1 MCIYIYIHTVFFL
14 KGNKLD
20 SPTDDALMEKL
31 IEVKEKRV
39 QVEEKKAEALER
51 IATALEKRIT

>member
-1 MCIYIYIHTVFFL
+1 MCVCIYIYIHTVFFL

-20 SPTDDALMEKL
+20 SHTDDALMEKL

-39 QVEEKKAEALER
+39 QVEERKAEALE
-51 IATALEKRIT
+51 